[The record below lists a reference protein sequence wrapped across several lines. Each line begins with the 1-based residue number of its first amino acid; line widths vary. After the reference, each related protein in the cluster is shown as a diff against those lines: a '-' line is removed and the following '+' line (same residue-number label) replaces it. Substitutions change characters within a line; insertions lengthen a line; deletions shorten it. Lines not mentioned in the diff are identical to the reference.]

1 MRARGKSWRR
11 AVLLALFCAACAAVS
26 APAAQ
31 ASPYYVTVAGLGG
44 EPDYEQRFT
53 ALAKDLDK
61 LFKAAASDAHVYTF
75 TGSDATKA
83 RMTDTLAQIAREAK
97 AEDEF
102 TLILIGHGSYDG
114 EEYKFN
120 LPGPDISGE
129 DLAILCD
136 RIPAKRQLIVNTTSA
151 SGGSIGALQK
161 SGRVII
167 AATKTGTEKNA
178 TVFARY
184 WVDALRDGSADTDK
198 NDAISALEAFQ
209 FADRKTVAF
218 YESQKRLATEHAVI
232 EDTGKKEA
240 VRAASAENGEGLLAA
255 NFVLLRLGAAQKA
268 ANDPAKRALV
278 DKKEELERKIDTLK
292 YQKAAMSAEDYKS
305 QLSAALLEHARVQ
318 GDLDKLT
325 GTSRIVPRGFFSA
338 PSFAW
343 CVLPAR
349 ASRGAR

>member
-1 MRARGKSWRR
+1 MWASGNSMRGA
-11 AVLLALFCAACAAVS
+11 ALFTALCAARAGFGARS
-26 APAAQ
+26 AQ
-31 ASPYYVTVAGLGG
+31 ASPFYVTVSGLGG

-61 LFKAAASDAHVYTF
+61 LFKAAASDAHVYTL

-83 RMTDTLAQIAREAK
+83 HLTDTLVQIAGEAK
-97 AEDEF
+97 PEDEF
-102 TLILIGHGSYDG
+102 ILILIGHGSYDG

-129 DLAILCD
+129 DLALLCD

-161 SGRVII
+161 AGRIVI

-198 NDAISALEAFQ
+198 NEAITALEAFQ
-209 FADRKTVAF
+209 FADRKTVSF

-240 VRAASAENGEGLLAA
+240 VRSTSAENGEGLLAT
-255 NFVLLRLGAAQKA
+255 NFIL
-268 ANDPAKRALV
+268 
-278 DKKEELERKIDTLK
+278 
-292 YQKAAMSAEDYKS
+292 
-305 QLSAALLEHARVQ
+305 
-318 GDLDKLT
+318 
-325 GTSRIVPRGFFSA
+325 
-338 PSFAW
+338 
-343 CVLPAR
+343 
-349 ASRGAR
+349 

>member
-1 MRARGKSWRR
+1 MPA
-11 AVLLALFCAACAAVS
+11 AIALYCAACVGLGAAS
-26 APAAQ
+26 AQ
-31 ASPYYVTVAGLGG
+31 AAPYYVTVAGLGG

-75 TGSDATKA
+75 TGADATKA
-83 RMTDTLAQIAREAK
+83 HLSDTLAQIAREAK
-97 AEDEF
+97 PEDEF

-114 EEYKFN
+114 EVYKFN

-161 SGRVII
+161 AGRVVM

-184 WVDALRDGSADTDK
+184 LVDALRDGSADTDK
-198 NDAISALEAFQ
+198 NETITALEAFV
-209 FADRKTVAF
+209 FADRKTAAF
-218 YESQKRLATEHAVI
+218 YESQKRLATEHPVF

-240 VRAASAENGEGLLAA
+240 VRAASAESGEGQLAA
-255 NFVLLRLGAAQKA
+255 SFAILRIGSAQKA
-268 ANDPAKRALV
+268 ANDPAKRALL
-278 DKKEELERKIDTLK
+278 DKKEEAERKIDLLK
-292 YQKAAMSAEDYKS
+292 YQKAAMSAEDYKK
-305 QLSAALLEHARVQ
+305 QLSDALLELARVQ
-318 GDLDKLT
+318 GDLDK
-325 GTSRIVPRGFFSA
+325 
-338 PSFAW
+338 
-343 CVLPAR
+343 
-349 ASRGAR
+349 

>member
-1 MRARGKSWRR
+1 MHGWRR
-11 AVLLALFCAACAAVS
+11 GVLLIVFSAACGGLGAR
-26 APAAQ
+26 AAQ
-31 ASPYYVTVAGLGG
+31 AAPYYVTVAGLGG
-44 EPDYEQRFT
+44 EPEYEQRFT

-61 LFKAAASDAHVYTF
+61 ILKASGSDAHVYTF
-75 TGSDATKA
+75 TGSDATKV
-83 RMTDTLAQIAREAK
+83 RLTDTLGKIAREAK
-97 AEDEF
+97 PEDEF

-129 DLAILCD
+129 DLALLCD

-161 SGRVII
+161 AGRIVI

-184 WVDALRDGSADTDK
+184 WVDALRDSAADTDK
-198 NDAISALEAFQ
+198 NEAITALEAFVY
-209 FADRKTVAF
+209 ADHKTAAF

-240 VRAASAENGEGLLAA
+240 VRAASTENGEGLLAA

-268 ANDPAKRALV
+268 ANDPAKRALL
-278 DKKEELERKIDTLK
+278 DKKEELDRKIDLLK
-292 YQKAAMSAEDYKS
+292 YQKAAMSAEDYKK
-305 QLSAALLEHARVQ
+305 QLSDALLELARVQ
-318 GDLDKLT
+318 GDLDK
-325 GTSRIVPRGFFSA
+325 
-338 PSFAW
+338 
-343 CVLPAR
+343 
-349 ASRGAR
+349 

>member
-1 MRARGKSWRR
+1 MKIRR
-11 AVLLALFCAACAAVS
+11 RLNWGAVSLVVFCAAS
-26 APAAQ
+26 ASFGARETQ

-61 LFKAAASDAHVYTF
+61 LFKAAANDAHVYTF

-83 RMTDTLAQIAREAK
+83 HLTETLGQIARDSK
-97 AEDEF
+97 PEDEF
-102 TLILIGHGSYDG
+102 TLILIGHGSFDG

-151 SGGSIGALQK
+151 SGGSVGALQRP
-161 SGRVII
+161 GRVVI

-198 NDAISALEAFQ
+198 NESISALEAFIY
-209 FADRKTVAF
+209 ADRKTTAF
-218 YESQKRLATEHAVI
+218 YESQKRLATEHAVF

-240 VRAASAENGEGLLAA
+240 VRAASTESGEGQLAA
-255 NFVLLRLGAAQKA
+255 SFVVLRLGAAQKA
-268 ANDPAKRALV
+268 ANDPAKRALLE
-278 DKKEELERKIDTLK
+278 KKEELERKIDLLK
-292 YQKAAMSAEDYKS
+292 YQKAAMSADDYKK
-305 QLSAALLEHARVQ
+305 QLSDALLELSKTQ
-318 GDLDKLT
+318 EDLDK
-325 GTSRIVPRGFFSA
+325 
-338 PSFAW
+338 
-343 CVLPAR
+343 
-349 ASRGAR
+349 